1 MGESAGRREVRAS
14 AGGRESARRKEG
26 EPRREGSG
34 RKRGRGRVE
43 EAGRVLERPGERV
56 CALLGA
62 CVRARVVH
70 MQTVQSTHSI
80 YHSGSRSG
88 LGGSDQEFIF

>member
-1 MGESAGRREVRAS
+1 MQEGRRES
-14 AGGRESARRKEG
+14 PGEKGEEG
-26 EPRREGSG
+26 
-34 RKRGRGRVE
+34 RGRGRVE
-43 EAGRVLERPGERV
+43 EAGGVLERPGERV
-56 CALLGA
+56 CALLGE

-70 MQTVQSTHSI
+70 TQTVQSTHSI